1 MEVGTEGHMS
11 TTPGDPGKLLE
22 FEISPGI

>member
-1 MEVGTEGHMS
+1 MEVGTEGRMS